1 MASDAP
7 PQTPA
12 APGSGDTPMTDSPP
26 KYVPQF
32 SAATEMILKRIQSG
46 SGSLAGGSSLSSIGM
61 TGPPPGYEDM
71 KRNVMMGMKTS
82 MNMEIPSPPIGNRQR
97 AGAAGRTSV
106 GGSAIAP
113 RPATTP
119 TSSAAGSASGGK
131 GRGSG
136 RGRGGARAGIKRKR
150 MKSESLSE
158 EEESDAMSKLGG
170 DSDSDDAESV
180 TELPKITQ
188 SGRHIVKPA
197 PFVPAVSE
205 PNTRKRAPSKRAQ
218 EQALCKRCGRGHSP
232 QKNMIVF
239 CDGCNLGWHQ
249 MCHDPI
255 VSDEMVNDETA
266 PWYCA
271 ECSKKEGIKPASSDP
286 KGVSWQGHSAEEV
299 RQSIAPKHTPLLT
312 EPDTETLVL
321 QLPSTSTA
329 RKSSHASYSPSSEP
343 SNLSST
349 SDF

>member
-1 MASDAP
+1 MSANAPSNTPGAPGASDH
-7 PQTPA
+7 
-12 APGSGDTPMTDSPP
+12 PMTDSPP

-46 SGSLAGGSSLSSIGM
+46 SSSLTGSSSLSSIGM
-61 TGPPPGYEDM
+61 TGTPPGYEDM

-82 MNMEIPSPPIGNRQR
+82 MNMEIPTPPIGNRQR
-97 AGAAGRTSV
+97 AGAAGRAST
-106 GGSAIAP
+106 GGTPIAP
-113 RPATTP
+113 KPVAAGTP
-119 TSSAAGSASGGK
+119 TSSAAGSASGK

-150 MKSESLSE
+150 MKSESPLSSE
-158 EEESDAMSKLGG
+158 ESEAMSKLGG

-197 PFVPAVSE
+197 PFVPAISE
-205 PNTRKRAPSKRAQ
+205 PTRRNRAPSKRAQ

-255 VSDEMVNDETA
+255 VSEEMVNDESSS
-266 PWYCA
+266 WYCLD
-271 ECSKKEGIKPASSDP
+271 CCKKKGIKPANSDP

-299 RQSIAPKHTPLLT
+299 RQF
-312 EPDTETLVL
+312 
-321 QLPSTSTA
+321 LPQFVI
-329 RKSSHASYSPSSEP
+329 SY
-343 SNLSST
+343 
-349 SDF
+349 